1 MAECAQTEK
10 KNVVYDLKDQD
21 FFESSDLKKVKVLGK
36 GTFGKVYLVQPKSG
50 PGRLL
55 AIKKISFTEDDRE
68 RRTQAFYEEV
78 KFMQGLSHPHLVPC
92 LLAVQCLDYF
102 AIVMPYYPAGDLVEL
117 IGKQESS
124 RVVRYMSHVAH
135 AIEYLHRHDVAHI
148 DVKLENVFVCESDCA
163 HLGDLGM
170 AMEVTHSSRTILAA
184 HMGGT
189 MEYWPPEKVNA
200 DEHTRI
206 DPFKCDVYAIGVM
219 YWILVSGQQPEKNVD
234 YLAKVYASTD
244 LDLFYTNWFTLE
256 HLLHPKPAERPTA
269 SQVITLLESDQEYT
283 SVAEASEAGK

>member
-1 MAECAQTEK
+1 MIWQ
-10 KNVVYDLKDQD
+10 
-21 FFESSDLKKVKVLGK
+21 F
-36 GTFGKVYLVQPKSG
+36 KSYFINFSNFIYWAITVF
-50 PGRLL
+50 LYQIL
-55 AIKKISFTEDDRE
+55 AFRRWSNLISIFL
-68 RRTQAFYEEV
+68 
-78 KFMQGLSHPHLVPC
+78 GLSHPHLVPC

-102 AIVMPYYPAGDLVEL
+102 AIVIPYYPAGDLVEL

-135 AIEYLHRHDVAHI
+135 TIEYLHRHDVAHI

-170 AMEVTHSSRTILAA
+170 AMEVTHSSRAILAA

-206 DPFKCDVYAIGVM
+206 DPFKVNTLFLFFFFFSFFLI
-219 YWILVSGQQPEKNVD
+219 ILGLSPT
-234 YLAKVYASTD
+234 YL
-244 LDLFYTNWFTLE
+244 
-256 HLLHPKPAERPTA
+256 R
-269 SQVITLLESDQEYT
+269 
-283 SVAEASEAGK
+283 

>member
-1 MAECAQTEK
+1 MPLTSIFQC
-10 KNVVYDLKDQD
+10 
-21 FFESSDLKKVKVLGK
+21 
-36 GTFGKVYLVQPKSG
+36 
-50 PGRLL
+50 
-55 AIKKISFTEDDRE
+55 
-68 RRTQAFYEEV
+68 
-78 KFMQGLSHPHLVPC
+78 LSHPHLVPC

-102 AIVMPYYPAGDLVEL
+102 SIVMPYYPAGDLVEL

-148 DVKLENVFVCESDCA
+148 DVKLEFVCESDCA

-206 DPFKCDVYAIGVM
+206 DLFKVNTLFLFFFFSPIWVYFQLTYDNLIVM
-219 YWILVSGQQPEKNVD
+219 MFSPRK
-234 YLAKVYASTD
+234 
-244 LDLFYTNWFTLE
+244 
-256 HLLHPKPAERPTA
+256 
-269 SQVITLLESDQEYT
+269 
-283 SVAEASEAGK
+283 